1 MSLRALKGTSFQL
14 TGNLNYVTSLLKIKL
29 FLSFIRIFIKKMKAT
44 KIKPAIFKVIMINV
58 PLPKPATIY
67 KTSVNHYLYQLVS
80 ATLAKVNYFA
90 WIF

>member
-1 MSLRALKGTSFQL
+1 
-14 TGNLNYVTSLLKIKL
+14 
-29 FLSFIRIFIKKMKAT
+29 MKAI